1 MNPKSV
7 LLSGRRGAVRFF
19 LILLAGMSILSCKRH
34 IGYQQFPPGK
44 IQVILDSAVFV
55 RAGLPGFHPSSAV
68 ISLRDSSGNLA
79 AENLQTILFRNGA
92 TWYSLPVEL
101 PPGTYRLTRCVIAP
115 AAADTSGDGERSL
128 VILPDK
134 NPVLLHTRQVLSVY
148 PGKSRSDA
156 LYIIPLNHAIPNLKK
171 VKTRIFARF
180 DDPLMDSAYYVPV
193 PLQLNTGSGK
203 VSLFFSSGL
212 HPVQTLMV
220 NRADSLFTI
229 SLTDPV
235 YDSVKT
241 IVPLSRLAA
250 SFTSPLI
257 LPAHP
262 RKHEHKTSL
271 ARFSFNGNLNPE
283 TGSKLVPVNHGT
295 SFYKDRFGRQNS
307 ALWLN
312 GSGFLSYGDILN
324 EVRIPAT
331 VSVWVR
337 LFKSPRDRIGIL
349 FHTDYQMPQFRWE
362 GISLSVQNETLVAGY
377 GDGNGLGRQYRRTVS
392 TASQLPVFEWFHL
405 TVVLKADNRH
415 QIYLNG
421 VPVKVTYSGTGS
433 RLSHSSLPL
442 IIGYNLNGQLDDLGF
457 FNYALSQ
464 SAVDSLYRSEKA
476 DPRQK

>member
-1 MNPKSV
+1 MNPTSV
-7 LLSGRRGAVRFF
+7 LPYRRNRAGRFL
-19 LILLAGMSILSCKRH
+19 LILLACVSILSCKRH

-55 RAGLPGFHPSSAV
+55 RAGLTGFHPSSAL

-101 PPGTYRLTRCVIAP
+101 PPGTYRLTRCVLTP
-115 AAADTSGDGERSL
+115 AADSSGGEERAL

-156 LYIIPLNHAIPNLKK
+156 LYIIPLNHAVPNLKR

-193 PLQLNTGSGK
+193 PLQLNSGSGK

-212 HPVQTLMV
+212 HPVQMLMV

-257 LPAHP
+257 LSAYP
-262 RKHEHKTSL
+262 RKHEHKTRL
-271 ARFSFNGNLNPE
+271 ARFSFDGNLDPE

-295 SFYKDRFGRQNS
+295 SYYKDRFGRQNS
-307 ALWLN
+307 ALWLD

-337 LFKSPRDRIGIL
+337 LFKSPPDRIGIL

-362 GISLSVQNETLVAGY
+362 GISLSVQNEILVAGY
-377 GDGNGLGRQYRRTVS
+377 GDGNGLGRQYRRSASTVS
-392 TASQLPVFEWFHL
+392 RLPVFEWFHL

-421 VPVKVTYSGTGS
+421 MPAEVAYSGTGS

-442 IIGYNLNGQLDDLGF
+442 IIGYNLKGQIDDLEF
-457 FNYALSQ
+457 YNFALSPE
-464 SAVDSLYRSEKA
+464 AVESLYRSGKTA
-476 DPRQK
+476 H